1 MGLEIRE
8 KKLEVFVEAEKP
20 YESPLYSVRVGGEE
34 VASSR
39 VLREALKEAGEE
51 LDKFENLYE
60 FMGSI

>member
-1 MGLEIRE
+1 MGFEIRE

-20 YESPLYSVRVGGEE
+20 YMPPLYSVRVGGEE
-34 VASSR
+34 VASSG
-39 VLREALKEAGEE
+39 VLCEALKAAEEE